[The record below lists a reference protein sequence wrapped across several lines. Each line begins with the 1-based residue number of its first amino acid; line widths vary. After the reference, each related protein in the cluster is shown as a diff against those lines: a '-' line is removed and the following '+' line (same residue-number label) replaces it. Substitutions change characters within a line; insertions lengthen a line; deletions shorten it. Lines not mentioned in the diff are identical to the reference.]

1 MLFRSSSSWPSTSCR
16 QVVRHVQALCRLHH
30 RSVPDEEDS
39 AYVQARVL
47 SALDLDRLL
56 NLPLLL
62 SALFATPYQLPSRLA
77 GATVAGLALDAL
89 LMRPFG
95 VTALA
100 LCATVLVGSALR
112 SDLEGWPRRFAA
124 AAAAILASQAF
135 AAGDIDDRRVQAIL
149 SDALERESELTVRD
163 ALMASLQ
170 AVSRRERSRTN

>member
-1 MLFRSSSSWPSTSCR
+1 MIRSLLFVLASL
-16 QVVRHVQALCRLHH
+16 A
-30 RSVPDEEDS
+30 S

-124 AAAAILASQAF
+124 AAAAIASGFMTEVLLFTVAGEQAGRGFGITFSWLATNLPLVIIATWLGS
-135 AAGDIDDRRVQAIL
+135 R
-149 SDALERESELTVRD
+149 
-163 ALMASLQ
+163 
-170 AVSRRERSRTN
+170 RRERLRLDATLRTQ